1 MRNRR
6 KAPAGKHRKNQ
17 GKMLIALA
25 LLINSY
31 MIASFFLGEM
41 GFLNARQLKNA
52 NRVIKAEVASLSEEN
67 EKLLTRIDAL
77 RNDPGT
83 IEGLARERLGLVK
96 EGELV
101 YEFFD
106 HEQNR

>member
-1 MRNRR
+1 MRNKR
-6 KAPAGKHRKNQ
+6 KTSVGKPRKNQ

-25 LLINSY
+25 LLINAY
-31 MIASFFLGEM
+31 MLASFFLGEM
-41 GFLNARQLKNA
+41 GFLNASQLRSA
-52 NRVIKAEVASLSEEN
+52 NSAIKAEVASLNQEN
-67 EKLLTRIDAL
+67 EQLLTRIDAL
-77 RNDPGT
+77 RNDPAV

-106 HEQNR
+106 QDEIR

>member
-1 MRNRR
+1 
-6 KAPAGKHRKNQ
+6 
-17 GKMLIALA
+17 MLIILA
-25 LLINSY
+25 LLINTY

-41 GFLNARQLKNA
+41 GFLNATQLRKA
-52 NRVIKAEVASLSEEN
+52 NREIRNKVVSLGQEN
-67 EKLLTRIDAL
+67 EKLLVRIDAL
-77 RNDPGT
+77 RNDLGT

-106 HEQNR
+106 HNEIR